1 MMLFMFPL
9 IVSLLCLST
18 GFGSGVSLPGLDLGG
33 SGGMKELGGQ
43 QSRFK
48 WMMEGHSS
56 PDTSSPE
63 NAFHKNGE
71 MFFFVFFSQTDVF
84 VKTGASRDVTWST
97 TNRTLWSPFTFQVL
111 SPP

>member
-1 MMLFMFPL
+1 M
-9 IVSLLCLST
+9 V
-18 GFGSGVSLPGLDLGG
+18 GG
-33 SGGMKELGGQ
+33 PGGMKDLGGQ

-71 MFFFVFFSQTDVF
+71 MIFIYSIFMHTNGVF
-84 VKTGASRDVTWST
+84 VKTGNERV
-97 TNRTLWSPFTFQVL
+97 FMQIVL
-111 SPP
+111 

>member
-1 MMLFMFPL
+1 MCLFL
-9 IVSLLCLST
+9 WA
-18 GFGSGVSLPGLDLGG
+18 GFGPGVSLPGLDLGG
-33 SGGMKELGGQ
+33 PGGMKELGGQ

-71 MFFFVFFSQTDVF
+71 MFYLFFIQTNV
-84 VKTGASRDVTWST
+84 VW
-97 TNRTLWSPFTFQVL
+97 
-111 SPP
+111 

>member
-1 MMLFMFPL
+1 M
-9 IVSLLCLST
+9 V
-18 GFGSGVSLPGLDLGG
+18 GG
-33 SGGMKELGGQ
+33 PGGMKDLGGQ

-71 MFFFVFFSQTDVF
+71 MFSFCLFIQTLFDKTWNERVSRQRVLMGLDV
-84 VKTGASRDVTWST
+84 K
-97 TNRTLWSPFTFQVL
+97 FTY
-111 SPP
+111 